1 MKLTSKEVADLIDT
15 AKGERQMARFLK
27 ENPGLLFWTFFSLG
41 GHMHYVVPEFGLGKS
56 LKCDFLLMQS
66 YSTGWNVKFV
76 ELEPVDDR
84 ILNKDLTPS
93 RRLRLAQKQIVQW
106 QDYAYHDSL
115 SLRIQL
121 ADVARK
127 RDILKEIKGDYE
139 PTSFSGKRLRD
150 PKTYISFMHYIVIG
164 RRNKLSEEM
173 RQHLNAMC
181 NHSRCEIATYDR
193 FVDTLKAL
201 KEGTARPWP

>member
-1 MKLTSKEVADLIDT
+1 MNPSSQDVTDLIDT
-15 AKGERQMARFLK
+15 AKGERQVARFLRA
-27 ENPGLLFWTFFSLG
+27 NPRLLFWTFFSLG
-41 GHMHYVVPEFGLGKS
+41 GHLQYVVPEFGLGKS

-106 QDYAYHDSL
+106 QDYAYHDSP
-115 SLRIQL
+115 SLRTQL

-127 RDILKEIKGDYE
+127 CDILKEVKGDLE

-150 PKTYISFMHYIVIG
+150 PKTYISITYYIVIG

-193 FVDTLKAL
+193 FVDTLKTV
-201 KEGTARPWP
+201 KEGTARSWP

>member
-1 MKLTSKEVADLIDT
+1 MMPASQEVAELLEAT
-15 AKGERQMARFLK
+15 KGEREAARFLK
-27 ENPGLLFWTFFSLG
+27 ANPSLLFWTFFSLG
-41 GHMHYVVPEFGLGKS
+41 GHLQYVVPEFGLGKS

-115 SLRIQL
+115 SLRTQL
-121 ADVARK
+121 ASVARK
-127 RDILKEIKGDYE
+127 RDILKEVKGDYE

-150 PKTYISFMHYIVIG
+150 PKTYISFMYYIVIG
-164 RRNKLSEEM
+164 RRSKLSDEM

-181 NHSRCEIATYDR
+181 NQSRCEIATYDR
-193 FVDTLKAL
+193 FIDTLKTV

>member
-1 MKLTSKEVADLIDT
+1 MKLTSGKVVKLLEAT
-15 AKGERQMARFLK
+15 KGERAAAQFLK
-27 ENPGLLFWTFFSLG
+27 ANPSLLFWTFFSLG
-41 GHMHYVVPEFGLGKS
+41 GHFHYVVPEFGLGKT

-66 YSTGWNVKFV
+66 YSTGWNIKFV
-76 ELEPVDDR
+76 ELEPVDDH

-115 SLRIQL
+115 SLRTQL

-127 RDILKEIKGDYE
+127 KDILKEVKGDYE

-150 PKTYISFMHYIVIG
+150 PKTYISFMYYIVIG

-181 NHSRCEIATYDR
+181 NHSRYEIATYDR
-193 FVDTLKAL
+193 FVDTLKTV
-201 KEGTARPWP
+201 KEGTTRPWP